1 MQAPASTRNA
11 LRFAS
16 GSLLLL
22 ALALLAAPAVAQT
35 TVTGRVLNENDAPL
49 HSATI
54 QLLLRSDSSLV
65 RGALA
70 DRQGNFVL
78 EQIKPGTYL
87 ILVSHIGYRK
97 FYSDALALAD
107 ERRLAVG
114 PFVLQP
120 DAIELQG
127 VAVEAT
133 KPLYQQRGD
142 RLVINV
148 ESSPT
153 LSGTSALQVL
163 ERSPGIVIDKM
174 SNAISLIGKDGVRVL
189 INGKLSYIPA
199 DGLVQYLAG
208 MSADNLERIE
218 LITSPPASLDA
229 EGNAGY
235 INLVMKRSPDD
246 GLNGSVTLSGG
257 YGEGEVGD
265 GSTSLSYQQGRA
277 SLFGNYSFSWDAREQ
292 TFSNFRRV
300 IGTEG
305 VTEMPAMSW
314 RDRVQR
320 NHNARMGMDYRV
332 NDRTTLGALVAAY
345 DNRWSM
351 DALNRLT
358 VLTDGTPVTRVESN
372 NEEVNHWRHSM
383 GNLNLQHKLG
393 GAGTLQMDL
402 DYLRYSNDNPTVYL
416 NTSTDVGSGL
426 VTDEQIQSGK
436 TTPLRITVAKADYTN
451 TVGRWQLGA
460 GVKGAFSRFTN
471 QISLQ
476 TPVEREWVSEV
487 GFGSKSRLR
496 EDVLAVYGD
505 ANFAPSEATSLK
517 MGLRYEL
524 TDSNLGSETEQ
535 DIVDRRFGSL
545 FPSAAVSHKLND
557 QQQIDA
563 SYTRRITRPSFSDM
577 APFLYFFDPQTF
589 FSGNS
594 GLQPAIINTLK
605 LDGTYRSVLASLQYA
620 WEDST
625 IMQFQNRFLPEHNIH
640 VMFPTNFRGTKTA
653 TALLAAPVRLGPWW
667 STQNNAMLLWQEV
680 DGFSNST
687 PVVLTSTSYRLN
699 STQNISLP
707 RDYAFEATGFYQSAS
722 LFGALRFGAMWQ
734 VNVGLQKT
742 LPNEAKITL
751 AVSDVF
757 DSSQWKWTTGSPGDP
772 LYINARIDF
781 SHPTVMLTY
790 STRFG
795 SGKSASKRS
804 TASEDERGRVQ

>member
-393 GAGTLQMDL
+393 GAGTLQM
-402 DYLRYSNDNPTVYL
+402 
-416 NTSTDVGSGL
+416 
-426 VTDEQIQSGK
+426 
-436 TTPLRITVAKADYTN
+436 
-451 TVGRWQLGA
+451 
-460 GVKGAFSRFTN
+460 
-471 QISLQ
+471 
-476 TPVEREWVSEV
+476 
-487 GFGSKSRLR
+487 
-496 EDVLAVYGD
+496 
-505 ANFAPSEATSLK
+505 
-517 MGLRYEL
+517 
-524 TDSNLGSETEQ
+524 
-535 DIVDRRFGSL
+535 
-545 FPSAAVSHKLND
+545 
-557 QQQIDA
+557 
-563 SYTRRITRPSFSDM
+563 
-577 APFLYFFDPQTF
+577 
-589 FSGNS
+589 
-594 GLQPAIINTLK
+594 
-605 LDGTYRSVLASLQYA
+605 
-620 WEDST
+620 
-625 IMQFQNRFLPEHNIH
+625 
-640 VMFPTNFRGTKTA
+640 
-653 TALLAAPVRLGPWW
+653 
-667 STQNNAMLLWQEV
+667 
-680 DGFSNST
+680 
-687 PVVLTSTSYRLN
+687 
-699 STQNISLP
+699 
-707 RDYAFEATGFYQSAS
+707 
-722 LFGALRFGAMWQ
+722 
-734 VNVGLQKT
+734 
-742 LPNEAKITL
+742 
-751 AVSDVF
+751 
-757 DSSQWKWTTGSPGDP
+757 
-772 LYINARIDF
+772 
-781 SHPTVMLTY
+781 
-790 STRFG
+790 
-795 SGKSASKRS
+795 
-804 TASEDERGRVQ
+804 